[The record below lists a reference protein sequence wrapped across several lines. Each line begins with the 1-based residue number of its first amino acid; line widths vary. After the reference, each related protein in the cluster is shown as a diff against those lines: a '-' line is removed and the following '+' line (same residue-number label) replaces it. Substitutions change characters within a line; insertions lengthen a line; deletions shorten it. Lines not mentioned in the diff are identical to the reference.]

1 MFPTRAMTILGGDSF
16 RDEYSLEFDGSNDS
30 VLTTGDDTAAD
41 ATYVWWMKSDITG
54 KNKGVFG
61 HGSQNR
67 GAFHLNYN
75 NSNPLWFRGGSNYRY
90 WDNTSAQDDGQWHQW
105 VVVNDHSDIT
115 ACKLYI
121 DGIEQSVS
129 TDPATV
135 GTGGVTAYN
144 TNLCIGAD
152 VDGTNHFAGN
162 ISEFAWYD
170 TMLTDGQIKT
180 IYNSREPY
188 NNKEGVASSNLQG
201 WWRMGD
207 GLERGSGTTIYD
219 MSDNSNNGTMTNM
232 DAVDFTGD
240 TP

>member
-207 GLERGSGTTIYD
+207 GLERGSGTTIYEK
-219 MSDNSNNGTMTNM
+219 S
-232 DAVDFTGD
+232 AV
-240 TP
+240 